1 MVNGTTVDGGAG
13 EEDAVAEVGDEAG
26 YYQDGGG
33 VEEDYVSG
41 WARLS
46 GEDTF

>member
-1 MVNGTTVDGGAG
+1 MVNGATVDGGGG
-13 EEDAVAEVGDEAG
+13 EFDAVAEVGDEAG

-41 WARLS
+41 WALYS
-46 GEDTF
+46 GKDLI